1 MFQTFTKQETH
12 IPLEG
17 GNLMSMLFN
26 RKSADITWT
35 GTQLSL
41 ISLDKTLEPQEVRL
55 LEKRKELWNM
65 YEGYH
70 WENIPT
76 NDKPQITLNYV
87 RRFADKLN
95 YFLFGNGF
103 TISVPS
109 EVENLTLPFLNNVW
123 DAEYN
128 NREKIALMLGQ
139 MGGVSGDAY
148 IMPVFEVPGEFPD
161 PYEQYPDGRIRIMVL
176 PSHICFPKYND
187 LDRSVMDSFEIKYP
201 IQKKEQKAL
210 GKVIRTVFGRK
221 YTGRMTTYKQVWTND
236 TWQEYIGD
244 ELVGEGVNSLGIIPI
259 VHIPNIPVATSDFG
273 VSDIEDICPIN
284 RELNFK
290 ASDISEVIDYHGAP
304 VTVIFGARVNNLE
317 RGANKVWGGL
327 PSEARVENLELKGDL
342 GAAVNFFGILK
353 RAMHEI
359 GSVPEAS
366 LGSERAVSNTSGVA
380 LHIENM
386 PLIEKTSS
394 KTITYGD
401 GLRKLNKLILLLGVR
416 NGLISIPK
424 EIFGMSGVN
433 ASGADGNTD
442 IPQSPE
448 NMPTTIIGN
457 ASSDVSNPDGIITD
471 RTKIRNIFYNV
482 DVKFYNV
489 LPKDELQEI
498 EKIQAEI
505 SIGIESRLGAM
516 KRLNKENIQRKLEEI
531 DAERA
536 QMMKEQLTLL
546 QGGLSVRQL
555 DKTTKSK
562 KIISGFN
569 NGPEPKSKIV

>member
-1 MFQTFTKQETH
+1 
-12 IPLEG
+12 
-17 GNLMSMLFN
+17 MSMLFN
-26 RKSADITWT
+26 RRSADISWT
-35 GTQLSL
+35 GTQLNL
-41 ISLDKTLEPQEVRL
+41 VSLDKTLDPNEVRL

-70 WENIPT
+70 WEGIPT

-103 TISVPS
+103 TISVPG
-109 EVENLTLPFLNNVW
+109 EVENLTLPFLNSVW

-128 NREKIALMLGQ
+128 NRQKLALLLGQ

-148 IMPVFEVPGEFPD
+148 LMPVFEKPGDFPD
-161 PYEQYPDGRIRIMVL
+161 PFEQYPEGRIRILVL

-187 LDRSVMDSFEIKYP
+187 LDRSVMDRFEIKYP
-201 IQKKEQKAL
+201 IQKKDQNTLTKA
-210 GKVIRTVFGRK
+210 IRTVFGRK
-221 YTGRMTTYKQVWTND
+221 YTGRMSLYKQVWTD
-236 TWQEYIGD
+236 TTWEEYVD
-244 ELVGEGVNSLGIIPI
+244 DALVSSGVNELGIIPP

-273 VSDIEDICPIN
+273 IPDIEDICPIN

-304 VTVIFGARVNNLE
+304 VTVIFGARVQNLE

-327 PSEARVENLELKGDL
+327 PTDAKVENLELSGDL
-342 GAAVNFFGILK
+342 SAAVGFFSILK
-353 RAMHEI
+353 KSMHEV
-359 GSVPEAS
+359 GCVPEAS

-386 PLIEKTSS
+386 PLIEKTAL
-394 KTITYGD
+394 KTISYGD
-401 GLRKLNKLILLLGVR
+401 GLRRLNKIMLLMGVR
-416 NGLISIPK
+416 HGLIKIPE
-424 EIFGMSGVN
+424 EIKGIHGANATGSDVN
-433 ASGADGNTD
+433 NDVNDTPANISTPQVGTASNDVN
-442 IPQSPE
+442 SPE
-448 NMPTTIIGN
+448 EM
-457 ASSDVSNPDGIITD
+457 ITN

-505 SIGIESRLGAM
+505 TMGIESRVGAM

-531 DAERA
+531 DAERDK
-536 QMMKEQLTLL
+536 MLKEQLKLL
-546 QGGLSVRQL
+546 QAGIKPTQTSN
-555 DKTTKSK
+555 KPK

-569 NGPEPKSKIV
+569 NGPEPKKNVV

>member
-1 MFQTFTKQETH
+1 MFQIFTKQETH

-26 RKSADITWT
+26 RKSADISWT

-70 WENIPT
+70 WEGIPV

-103 TISVPS
+103 TISVPA

-128 NREKIALMLGQ
+128 NRQKLALLLGQ

-148 IMPVFEVPGEFPD
+148 IMPIFERPGDFAD
-161 PYEQYPDGRIRIMVL
+161 PYQQYPDGRIRIMVL
-176 PSHICFPKYND
+176 PSHIAFPKYND

-201 IQKKEQKAL
+201 IQKKDQKSIS
-210 GKVIRTVFGRK
+210 KVIRTVFGRK
-221 YTGRMTTYKQVWTND
+221 YTGRMTTYRQVWSED
-236 TWQEYIGD
+236 TWEEYIGD
-244 ELVGEGVNSLGIIPI
+244 ELIGQGVNELGVIPI
-259 VHIPNIPVATSDFG
+259 IHIPNIPVATSDFG

-304 VTVIFGARVNNLE
+304 VTVVFGARVQNLE

-327 PSEARVENLELKGDL
+327 PSDARVENLELRGDL

-353 RAMHEI
+353 KAMHEV

-386 PLIEKTSS
+386 PLIEKTAS

-401 GLRKLNKLILLLGVR
+401 GLRRLNKIILLMGVR
-416 NGLISIPK
+416 HGLISIPS
-424 EIFGMSGVN
+424 EIVGVSGSN
-433 ASGADGNTD
+433 ATGTDGNTD
-442 IPQSPE
+442 LASTPTNMSAANVGTATNDVSSPE
-448 NMPTTIIGN
+448 E
-457 ASSDVSNPDGIITD
+457 VITD
-471 RTKIRNIFYNV
+471 KTKIRNIFYNV
-482 DVKFYNV
+482 DVRFYNV

-505 SIGIESRLGAM
+505 SMGIESRLGAM

-536 QMMKEQLTLL
+536 QMLKEQLALL
-546 QGGLSVRQL
+546 QGGMSMSQATSKVN
-555 DKTTKSK
+555 SK

-569 NGPEPKSKIV
+569 NGPEPKSKII